1 MGITADTKPQNG
13 DKRQREGQKQQQEE
27 RQPEFPNEKGQEA
40 ASHQKKPIFANRNY
54 LTISLYALMVIIIG
68 SFVIYL
74 FFNMKQ
80 TKEVISGFLN
90 TISPFLVAFFIA
102 FIINPLVVKLH
113 SFLQN
118 VVKIKSRMLRVFL
131 SIFTSYLL
139 VIGGLTIT
147 LLYVT
152 PQLIQSISDL
162 LANQNKM
169 YDEIYDFFSN
179 LYDKYPNLNLEAVVT
194 YIENMIPDLIGQG
207 TQLLSSMIPKLY
219 LFSVSIIKMFVNIL
233 LAIVIS
239 CYMVLDKKNLKFNAK
254 RLIYAMMSVER
265 AKGFIETGKECA
277 SIFNKFIVGKFIDS
291 LIIGIL
297 CFIIM
302 SILRLPY
309 SILISVIV
317 GITNMIPYFGPFIGA
332 VPGIVIYL
340 LINPI
345 QSLIFAVMILIL
357 QQFDG
362 LYLGPKI
369 LGESTGLKPLWIIF
383 AITIG
388 GAYAGALGMFLGVP
402 LIAVITYLLDR
413 LIKKRLIQRNIVFEK
428 NTDTL

>member
-1 MGITADTKPQNG
+1 MGITADNKPHKMTK
-13 DKRQREGQKQQQEE
+13 DQQE
-27 RQPEFPNEKGQEA
+27 QHEKNDFQSENMYETNRPY
-40 ASHQKKPIFANRNY
+40 KKPIFANKNY
-54 LTISLYALMVIIIG
+54 LSISLYALMVIIIG
-68 SFVIYL
+68 AFVIYL

-80 TKEVISGFLN
+80 TKEVIANFLN
-90 TISPFLVAFFIA
+90 TLSPFLLAFFIA
-102 FIINPLVVKLH
+102 FMINPLVIKLRN
-113 SFLQN
+113 FFQN
-118 VVKIKSRMLRVFL
+118 VVKIKSRALRVFL
-131 SIFTSYLL
+131 SIFISYLL

-147 LLYVT
+147 MLYVT
-152 PQLIQSISDL
+152 PQLIQSITDL

-169 YDEIYDFFSN
+169 YDEIYGFFTS
-179 LYDKYPNLNLEAVVT
+179 LYEKYPDLNLETVVE
-194 YIENMIPDLIGQG
+194 YVENMIPDLIGQG

-239 CYMVLDKKNLKFNAK
+239 CYMILDRKNLKFNAK
-254 RLIYAMMSVER
+254 RLIYSIMSVDR
-265 AKGFIETGKECA
+265 ANGFIETGKECA

-297 CFIIM
+297 CFILM

-309 SILISVIV
+309 SILLSVIV

-332 VPGIVIYL
+332 VPGIVIFL

-345 QSLIFAVMILIL
+345 QSLIFAGMILIL

-402 LIAVITYLLDR
+402 LIAVITYLLDKF
-413 LIKKRLIQRNIVFEK
+413 IKKRLTQKNIVLEK
-428 NTDTL
+428 NLDSL